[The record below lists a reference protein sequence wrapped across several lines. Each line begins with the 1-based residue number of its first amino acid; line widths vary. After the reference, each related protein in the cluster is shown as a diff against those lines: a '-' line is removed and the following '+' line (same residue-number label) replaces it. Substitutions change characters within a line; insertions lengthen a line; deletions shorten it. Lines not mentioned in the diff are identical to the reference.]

1 VDTGVVESS
10 PGGPLCTTFGWV
22 MLRDALT
29 SVRSVLE
36 AILVNPGAM
45 DLCTVNGASIYT
57 SVCYEVDSAARLA
70 TTLLPL
76 AVISYTWISCPPTSI
91 FSIRTSPRVMREG

>member
-1 VDTGVVESS
+1 
-10 PGGPLCTTFGWV
+10 
-22 MLRDALT
+22 MLRDDLT

-57 SVCYEVDSAARLA
+57 SVYYEVDSAASL
-70 TTLLPL
+70 TTTCRPFG
-76 AVISYTWISCPPTSI
+76 VISYTWTSFPPTSI
-91 FSIRTSPRVMREG
+91 YST